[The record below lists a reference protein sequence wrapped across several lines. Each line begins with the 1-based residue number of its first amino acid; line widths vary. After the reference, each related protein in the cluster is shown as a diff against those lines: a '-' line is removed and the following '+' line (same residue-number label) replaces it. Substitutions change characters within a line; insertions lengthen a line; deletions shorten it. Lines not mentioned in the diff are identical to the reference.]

1 MKYAKTGT
9 KKFVDADGDY
19 VVFREEPTGSQ
30 FDQRVRLLGGMRI
43 PAHMIDD
50 NSAMGDLFK
59 SNEMLE
65 INMDKEAL
73 AEYQFKTL
81 FVEMSMG
88 GRTITSVSEAVG
100 EYRRFDQP
108 TKQWIDE
115 QCDTIWK
122 AHDENVTEIASAEGE
137 SVPSLVPSSED
148 APSASGSKPST
159 RK

>member
-1 MKYAKTGT
+1 MKYARTGT
-9 KKFVDADGDY
+9 KKFVDADGDS
-19 VVFREEPTGSQ
+19 VVFKEEPTGSQ

-81 FVEMSMG
+81 FVEMCLG
-88 GRTITSVSEAVG
+88 GRTITAVSEAVG
-100 EYRRFDQP
+100 EYRRFDQD
-108 TKQWIDE
+108 TKKWIDE
-115 QCDTIWK
+115 QCDSIWK
-122 AHDENVTEIASAEGE
+122 AHDDNVTEIASAEGE
-137 SVPSLVPSSED
+137 SAPSLVPSSED